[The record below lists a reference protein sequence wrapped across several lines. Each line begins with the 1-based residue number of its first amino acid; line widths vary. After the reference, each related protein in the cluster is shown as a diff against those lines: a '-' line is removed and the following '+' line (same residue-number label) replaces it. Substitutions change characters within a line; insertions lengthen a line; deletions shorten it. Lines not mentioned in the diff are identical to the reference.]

1 MIIKI
6 LTLFP
11 EMFYGF
17 LESSILKR
25 AQDNGLLNIEY
36 INIRDYAS
44 NKHKKVDDYPYGGGA
59 GMVMTPQPIFDA
71 YEYAIRDFD
80 KGIKTKTVYLTPKG
94 KTFSQKIAS
103 DFAEEK
109 QIVFLCGHYEGID
122 QRVIDTIVTD
132 EISIGDFVL
141 TGGELPAAMMIDA
154 ITRLLP
160 GVLSSD
166 ASYEEESF
174 YSGLLEYPHYTRP
187 EDYKGIKVPKV
198 LLSGNHKEIDRWR
211 RKSSLEITLQR
222 RPDLIQESSSLSKL
236 DRKLIEEISNESKLK

>member
-17 LESSILKR
+17 LESSIIKR
-25 AQDNGLLNIEY
+25 AQENGLLEVEY

-71 YEYAIRDFD
+71 YEYAIKDFD
-80 KGIKTKTVYLTPKG
+80 KSVKVRTIYLTPKG
-94 KTFSQKIAS
+94 ITFNQKIAV
-103 DFAEEK
+103 DFSAEK
-109 QIVFLCGHYEGID
+109 QLVFICGHYEGID

-141 TGGELPAAMMIDA
+141 TGGELPTAIMIDA

-160 GVLSSD
+160 GVLGSTE
-166 ASYEEESF
+166 SYEDESF

-187 EDYKGIKVPKV
+187 EDYNGLKVPKV

-222 RPDLIQESSSLSKL
+222 RPDLIDEGRLTKL
-236 DRKLIEEISNESKLK
+236 DKKLISEIKDERQLK

>member
-17 LESSILKR
+17 LESSIIKR
-25 AQDNGLLNIEY
+25 TQDKGLLHIEY
-36 INIRDYAS
+36 INIRDFAS

-80 KGIKTKTVYLTPKG
+80 KRINTRTIYLTPKG
-94 KTFSQKIAS
+94 ITFNQKTSIDLS
-103 DFAEEK
+103 LEK

-132 EISIGDFVL
+132 EISIGDYVL
-141 TGGELPAAMMIDA
+141 TGGELPVAVMIDA
-154 ITRLLP
+154 IARLIP
-160 GVLSSD
+160 GALSSNE
-166 ASYEEESF
+166 SYEEESF

-187 EDYKGIKVPKV
+187 EDYNEMKVPKV
-198 LLSGNHKEIDRWR
+198 LLSGNHKEIEKWR
-211 RKSSLEITLQR
+211 RKASLEITLRR
-222 RPDLIQESSSLSKL
+222 RPDIIQENSLTKLDKKLIQEINHEKNT
-236 DRKLIEEISNESKLK
+236 K